1 MKREEKRTRLRCFRG
16 PAFLYHSL
24 EPLVGMNVS
33 RALGGVRFSPC
44 SEGDAAEGREG
55 RGSSSAAWHCH
66 CFPGALALQTLRAL
80 QQDPGILALMRPRGV
95 AVPGWSSFLPVQA
108 FQSPAA
114 SLPLFPHS
122 QNSFSATYLP
132 SSPSVG

>member
-44 SEGDAAEGREG
+44 SEGMR
-55 RGSSSAAWHCH
+55 
-66 CFPGALALQTLRAL
+66 LRAEKEGGAAQL
-80 QQDPGILALMRPRGV
+80 PGV
-95 AVPGWSSFLPVQA
+95 AT
-108 FQSPAA
+108 A
-114 SLPLFPHS
+114 SL
-122 QNSFSATYLP
+122 AR
-132 SSPSVG
+132 